1 MSALLEEP
9 DGDHDARL
17 AEEREPEEPE
27 GEPSG
32 AAEDGQ
38 RRERHELV
46 GDGIEERAELGELLQ
61 GAGEDPVEPVRDQR
75 TDEHGEGRTVMPLQE
90 EPDEDGNGEKT
101 EPGEEIGDVHR
112 DRSPASGGS
121 TEASPAPMPA
131 SSAPAPALRAAAP
144 ASRVAAPAPRAPA
157 PASTAPASRAT
168 APAST
173 ASIADAGRRWS
184 AIRGGRSENGTSIR
198 SHTPPSVK

>member
-1 MSALLEEP
+1 MSAAFEEP

-131 SSAPAPALRAAAP
+131 SSAPASRVPAPASPAP
-144 ASRVAAPAPRAPA
+144 ASR
-157 PASTAPASRAT
+157 TAE
-168 APAST
+168 PAST